1 MEEAGKVKKKDIQP
15 SDIKANIYDSVEII
29 VDIHGITRGDI
40 ENVLQKLNEVLPDR
54 KSVV

>member
-40 ENVLQKLNEVLPDR
+40 ENVLQN
-54 KSVV
+54 